1 MDGVLEDHAS
11 YDHADSCGERIE
23 PFHRRL
29 QLMGVG
35 FSRLSEGIPV
45 DNCSVDVPDEP
56 RDGRTALVRDGG
68 FRTRVDSDGA
78 CVPSMPEGDSSR
90 NSPAEHEV
98 NYG

>member
-11 YDHADSCGERIE
+11 YDHADSCCERIE
-23 PFHRRL
+23 SFHRRL
-29 QLMGVG
+29 QFMGVG
-35 FSRLSEGIPV
+35 VSRLPEGVPV
-45 DNCSVDVPDEP
+45 DNRRMDVPDEP
-56 RDGRTALVRDGG
+56 GDGRTALVRDGG
-68 FRTRVDSDGA
+68 FRARVDSDGA

>member
-11 YDHADSCGERIE
+11 YDHADSCGERAE

-29 QLMGVG
+29 QLVGMGVP
-35 FSRLSEGIPV
+35 RLPEGVAV
-45 DNCSVDVPDEP
+45 DDRRVDVPDEP